1 MEQKILHIDMNKFY
15 ATVEQMLNPS
25 LKGKAI
31 AVCGSTE
38 ERHGIV
44 LTASAEA
51 KAMGVKTGMANWEA
65 RRACP
70 GLIVVPPQYD
80 QYCKYSQL
88 ARNIYKRYSDR
99 VESYGMDE
107 CWADITPLCK
117 SFDKAAEI
125 ADEIRLAIREEL
137 GLTVSIGVSFSKV
150 HRAPSYTTGMLPPA
164 GFPGRMDG
172 KPGLR
177 RTNGARNCQ
186 VVQGV

>member
-107 CWADITPLCK
+107 CLSLIH
-117 SFDKAAEI
+117 I
-125 ADEIRLAIREEL
+125 
-137 GLTVSIGVSFSKV
+137 
-150 HRAPSYTTGMLPPA
+150 
-164 GFPGRMDG
+164 
-172 KPGLR
+172 
-177 RTNGARNCQ
+177 
-186 VVQGV
+186 